1 MSEIDNQGRLVL
13 EIMAPA
19 WSDKEP
25 LATRGLF
32 EALHTLRD
40 REPSYWRRQ
49 LGLSATEPGYSA
61 EIVANRAEG
70 IRFLWVIPA
79 VRQHAVRRLLESYW
93 PDFKIFKVADYKWPQ
108 NNHIR
113 LLNFKFSHNFKESL
127 KTPQTLEDY
136 DPLGYL
142 TASLVKLKQGE
153 RIAYQILGCPL
164 QRQGMAA
171 INDGNLHLK
180 ALRGAAT
187 LSGKAAAATLNLFQ
201 LNEAETGGLAT
212 QTLEEPEKTQ
222 IPLFKASLRILIS
235 SPSQSRLQE
244 HTQTLTAAVSLF
256 NNLTSQNL
264 IAERSAKEKDLTA
277 FYERRF
283 APRQK
288 LIYLSNSE
296 LAALYHF
303 PNSKSSS
310 FEAMPRFLSKNLPPT
325 PRMLAE
331 QQHHVV
337 LGDNIH
343 QEQVT
348 LIGLSEEERK
358 RHVYIV
364 GGTGT
369 GKTTLLKY
377 MIVQDIKAGR
387 GVAVI
392 DPHGDLATDLLNY
405 IPKRRVKDLIYFNPA
420 DYKHPI
426 GINLLQLPEGL
437 QGDKL
442 EHAKDMRTE
451 AMVSV
456 LRKVFRSD
464 SEDIGHRIE
473 YVLRNTIQTAFTIM
487 EPNLFTI
494 FKLLNDPRYNQ
505 QVIRALQ
512 DPYLKMFWRN
522 EIGRAGAFQKV
533 KMQAGVTTKI
543 GRFIFSTSVK
553 KAFNQISEDCLDF
566 DALINKKKI
575 LICNFSRGLIGED
588 ASQLFSTTVLAK
600 IQLAALEQVTKKEA
614 RRKPLYLYVDEFQH
628 FATQSF
634 IEMLSEARKYGLN
647 LIMSQ
652 QSAQQQGNHKL
663 TEILLA
669 NVGTLI
675 TFRTG
680 SPADSNL
687 LTPLYSPF
695 IEKSDLS
702 NMPSYQFCIKVT
714 ALKAEPPTS
723 GITKLTPDSF
733 KPKGQQTRGKTA
745 KKQANKEP

>member
-1 MSEIDNQGRLVL
+1 MTEADSQPVVL
-13 EIMAPA
+13 EIRAPA

-25 LATRGLF
+25 LATKGLF
-32 EALHTLRD
+32 EALHSLRD
-40 REPSYWRRQ
+40 RQPSYISRQ
-49 LGLSATEPGYSA
+49 LGLSPPEPSYAA

-70 IRFLWVIPA
+70 IRFLWSVPA
-79 VRQHAVRRLLESYW
+79 ERQHAIRRLLESYW
-93 PDFKIFKVADYKWPQ
+93 PDFKIFEVQDYQWPQ
-108 NNHIR
+108 KNHLC
-113 LLNFKFSHNFKESL
+113 LLNFKFSHDFKESL
-127 KTPQTLEDY
+127 KAPQSLTDY

-142 TASLVKLKQGE
+142 TASLVKLREGE
-153 RIAYQILGCPL
+153 QIAYQILGCPL
-164 QRQGMAA
+164 PTKANGG
-171 INDGNLHLK
+171 IDDGGLPLK
-180 ALRGAAT
+180 ALKGAAG
-187 LSGKAAAATLNLFQ
+187 LSGKAAAACLNLFQ
-201 LNEAETGGLAT
+201 LNEAELPSTAT

-222 IPLFKASLRILIS
+222 TPLFKASLRILIS
-235 SPSQSRLQE
+235 SPQRSRLKE
-244 HTQTLTAAVSLF
+244 HRQTLTAAISLF

-264 IAERSAKEKDLTA
+264 IPQQLTKAKDFEA
-277 FYERRF
+277 FRQRRF
-283 APRQK
+283 AARRR
-288 LIYLSNSE
+288 LLHLSNTE
-296 LAALYHF
+296 LAGLYHF

-310 FEAMPRFLSKNLPPT
+310 FEAMPRFLSKSLPPT
-325 PRMLAE
+325 PKMLAAE
-331 QQHHVV
+331 DHHVT

-343 QEQVT
+343 QEQLT
-348 LIGLSEEERK
+348 PIGLSEEERK
-358 RHVYIV
+358 RHLYIV

-392 DPHGDLATDLLNY
+392 DPHGDLASDLLNY
-405 IPKRRVKDLIYFNPA
+405 IPKRRAKDLIYFNPS
-420 DYKHPI
+420 DYKRTV

-437 QGDKL
+437 KGDKL

-464 SEDIGHRIE
+464 TEDIGHRIE
-473 YVLRNTIQTAFTIM
+473 YVLRNTIQTAFTVID
-487 EPNLFTI
+487 PNLFTI
-494 FKLLNDPRYNQ
+494 FKLLNDPKYNQ
-505 QVIRALQ
+505 QVTRALQ

-553 KAFNQISEDCLDF
+553 KAFNQVSEDCLDF
-566 DALINKKKI
+566 DSLINKKKI
-575 LICNFSRGLIGED
+575 LICNFSKGLIGED

-600 IQLAALEQVTKKEA
+600 IQLAALEQVAKKES

-652 QSAQQQGNHKL
+652 QSAQQQANHKL

-669 NVGTLI
+669 NVGSLI
-675 TFRTG
+675 AFRTG
-680 SPADSNL
+680 SPADSSL
-687 LTPLYSPF
+687 LAPLCSPF
-695 IEKSDLS
+695 IEKSDLA
-702 NMPSYQFCIKVT
+702 NLPSYQFYIKVT
-714 ALKAEPPTS
+714 ALNAEPPTS
-723 GITKLTPDSF
+723 GITKLTPESF
-733 KPKGQQTRGKTA
+733 KPKNSQPTRGRTV
-745 KKQANKEP
+745 KK

>member
-1 MSEIDNQGRLVL
+1 MMPETGNQQRLVL

-40 REPSYWRRQ
+40 REPSYWKRQ
-49 LGLSATEPGYSA
+49 LGLGTAEPGYSA

-79 VRQHAVRRLLESYW
+79 ARQHAVRRLLESYW
-93 PDFKIFKVADYKWPQ
+93 PDFKIFKVEDYKWPQ
-108 NNHIR
+108 NNPLR

-142 TASLVKLKQGE
+142 TASLVKLRQGE
-153 RIAYQILGCPL
+153 QIAYQILGCPL
-164 QRQGMAA
+164 QRKGMGIGS

-187 LSGKAAAATLNLFQ
+187 LSGKAAAAALSLFQ
-201 LNEAETGGLAT
+201 LNEAETSSLAA

-222 IPLFKASLRILIS
+222 APLFKASLRILIG
-235 SPSQSRLQE
+235 SPSKSRLKE
-244 HTQTLTAAVSLF
+244 HSQTLTAAVSLF

-264 IAERSAKEKDLTA
+264 IAERLTKEKDLTA

-310 FEAMPRFLSKNLPPT
+310 FEAMPRFLSKTLPPT
-325 PRMLAE
+325 PRMLAA
-331 QQHHVV
+331 QKHHVV

-348 LIGLSEEERK
+348 PIGLTEEERK
-358 RHVYIV
+358 RHIYIV

-405 IPKRRVKDLIYFNPA
+405 IPQRRTKDLIYFNPSN
-420 DYKHPI
+420 YKRPI

-437 QGDKL
+437 KGDKL

-464 SEDIGHRIE
+464 AEDIGHRIE
-473 YVLRNTIQTAFTIM
+473 YVLRNTIQTAFTVID
-487 EPNLFTI
+487 PNLFTI

-505 QVIRALQ
+505 QVTRALE

-543 GRFIFSTSVK
+543 GRFIFSTSVR
-553 KAFNQISEDCLDF
+553 KAFNQVSEDCLDF

-600 IQLAALEQVTKKEA
+600 IQLSALEQVTKKEA
-614 RRKPLYLYVDEFQH
+614 RRKPFYLYVDEFQH

-675 TFRTG
+675 AFRTG

-687 LTPLYSPF
+687 LAPLYSPF
-695 IEKSDLS
+695 IEKSDFS
-702 NMPSYQFCIKVT
+702 NLPSYQFYIKVT
-714 ALKAEPPTS
+714 ALNAEPPTS
-723 GITKLTPDSF
+723 GMTKLIPDSF
-733 KPKGQQTRGKTA
+733 RPKSSNRIKGKA
-745 KKQANKEP
+745 IKK